1 MRVTAIMPLIAVA
14 AVGLATTSSTMAGV
28 VLGLYAHFSKRVLAS
43 ILAFA
48 AGALIGALAIDLA
61 FVGAEDLARLHF
73 SARSAWA
80 FIGGGFA
87 VGATVYYTASRV
99 LEQRGAAVRS
109 PARFNEFAQAR
120 RRQDTK
126 ALIELL
132 SRVSIVR
139 HLPPAGIEALLAS
152 IRPRKVA
159 KGALVFRAGDPGDA
173 LFIVSRGR
181 VDVVSH
187 APDQDPSSG
196 KSVATMGAGDV
207 FGEMA
212 LLSGGVRTASIRAI
226 DDLELLEISKE
237 EFDHHI
243 RHDPVMAEAVARLSH
258 ERALDRLSDHSSN
271 PDEWCKLASR
281 SLDRVS
287 QSQSSKLLTEV
298 GSNAG
303 LAIIFGNILDTI
315 PGCLVIGA
323 RFEGIASMSLPL
335 MLGMFF
341 GGIPEAAVSTVMLR
355 KAGYTPTRIVL
366 LWSTVLVAGTVAALA
381 GNLFLGGTDS
391 LIPIFVEAIAGGAV
405 LGLVSHAMI
414 PEAIHEG
421 GSVVVLPTVAGFL
434 FALYHAIAES
444 KAFESGVIG

>member
-1 MRVTAIMPLIAVA
+1 MRMIDTTQLLTVA
-14 AVGLATTSSTMAGV
+14 AVGLATTSSSMAGV
-28 VLGLYAHFSKRVLAS
+28 VIGLYAHFSKRVLAS
-43 ILAFA
+43 VLAFA

-73 SARSAWA
+73 SARAAWA

-87 VGATVYYTASRV
+87 VGATTYYTASRI

-109 PARFNEFAQAR
+109 PARFNEFAHAR
-120 RRQDTK
+120 RRRDTK
-126 ALIELL
+126 ALIALL

-139 HLPPAGIEALLAS
+139 HLPPVGIESLLAS
-152 IRPRKVA
+152 IRTRTVA
-159 KGALVFRAGDPGDA
+159 KGEMVFRAGDPGDA

-181 VDVVSH
+181 VEVLSH
-187 APDQDPSSG
+187 APGQDPASG
-196 KSVATMGAGDV
+196 KSVAIMGAGEV

-226 DDLELLEISKE
+226 DDLELLEISKDDFE
-237 EFDHHI
+237 HQI
-243 RHDPVMAEAVARLSH
+243 SHDPVMAEAVARLSH
-258 ERALDRLSDHSSN
+258 ERAMDRLSDQTTN
-271 PDEWCKLASR
+271 PDEWCELASR

-287 QSQSSKLLTEV
+287 QSQSRKLLTEV

-323 RFEGIASMSLPL
+323 RFEGLASMSLPL
-335 MLGMFF
+335 LLGMFF
-341 GGIPEAAVSTVMLR
+341 GGIPEAAVSTIMLR
-355 KAGYTPTRIVL
+355 KAGYTPTRIVT
-366 LWSTVLVAGTVAALA
+366 LWSTVLVAGIVAAVA
-381 GNLFLGGTDS
+381 GNVFLGGTDS

-434 FALYHAIAES
+434 FALYYAIAES
-444 KAFESGVIG
+444 NAFAAGVIS